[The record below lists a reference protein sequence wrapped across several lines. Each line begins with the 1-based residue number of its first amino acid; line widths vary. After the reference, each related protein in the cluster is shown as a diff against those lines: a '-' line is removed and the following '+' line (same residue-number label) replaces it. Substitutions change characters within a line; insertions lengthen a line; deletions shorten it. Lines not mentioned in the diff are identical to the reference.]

1 MRRSRCVPLAF
12 LIAASGILAACD
24 ETPVADPLVQP
35 DYVGV
40 ESRGLLS
47 LCAVA
52 PSVKSTAVIGIMGG
66 SINAGDVTMTVPP
79 GAVLQATQFQVHVPS
94 SPRAEVEIH
103 ANDQEHY
110 QFLAPVVIA
119 IGYSRCDTTSG
130 SLTVWHIDP
139 ETKSLLENMGGVDDV
154 LNQRVIFSTMHL
166 SGYAI
171 AN

>member
-12 LIAASGILAACD
+12 LIVASLSACD
-24 ETPVADPLVQP
+24 QMPMPDPVEA
-35 DYVGV
+35 DYVAV
-40 ESRGLLS
+40 ETGRLLS

-52 PSVKSTAVIGIMGG
+52 PSARASSTIGLLGG
-66 SINAGDVTMTVPP
+66 SVKAGGVTMTVPP
-79 GAVLQATQFQVHVPS
+79 GAVAAPTEFRLHVPS
-94 SPRAEVEIH
+94 STHAEVEIH
-103 ANDQEHY
+103 ANGEEHY

-119 IGYSRCDTTSG
+119 MDYSRCTTGSG
-130 SLTVWHIDP
+130 SLAVWHIDP
-139 ETKSLLENMGGVDDV
+139 ETKSLLENMGGIDDV